1 MRWREFIVVCCAV
14 LAASGCEKKL
24 ANRNLEQVRPNM
36 SQKEVESILGQPN
49 RTEKAELE
57 LETQKKTMVI
67 TRYYYQQN
75 GQTIVLH
82 FQNGKLINDPDL
94 LKED

>member
-1 MRWREFIVVCCAV
+1 MRWREFIVVCCAA
-14 LAASGCEKKL
+14 LAAPGCEKKL

-57 LETQKKTMVI
+57 LETDKKTMVI

>member
-1 MRWREFIVVCCAV
+1 
-14 LAASGCEKKL
+14 
-24 ANRNLEQVRPNM
+24 M
-36 SQKEVESILGQPN
+36 SQKEVESILGQPK

-57 LETQKKTMVI
+57 LETDKKTMVI
-67 TRYYYQQN
+67 TRYYYEQN

-82 FQNGKLINDPDL
+82 FQNGKLINEPEL

>member
-1 MRWREFIVVCCAV
+1 MGWREFIVVCSAV
-14 LAASGCEKKL
+14 LAVAGCEKKL
-24 ANRNLEQVRPNM
+24 ANRNLEQVRTNM
-36 SQKEVESILGQPN
+36 SQKEVESILGEPN
-49 RTEKAELE
+49 RTEKTELE

-67 TRYYYQQN
+67 TRYYYEQN

-94 LKED
+94 LQEN